1 MHVTVRIPGQLRTYT
16 SGQAEIG
23 IDVHVVVAAATV
35 RDALMELSVM
45 HPGVRDRVMDEQ
57 GRVRQHVNVFVGRE
71 SIRFMGGLDT
81 PIADGAVLSIYPSV
95 SGG

>member
-1 MHVTVRIPGQLRTYT
+1 MRVTVRIPGQLRSYT
-16 SGQAEIG
+16 SGKAEIG
-23 IDVHVVVAAATV
+23 VDVNVVVAAATV
-35 RDALMELSVM
+35 RDVLMELTAL

-57 GRVRQHVNVFVGRE
+57 CRVRRHVNVFVGRE

-81 PIADGAVLSIYPSV
+81 PIADGEVLSIYPAV